1 MVWSVQDTLVKMTLV
16 ASCFLRWL
24 PKKCLYRSL
33 PLAVWRMGVVL
44 QQPCL
49 WVHVAP
55 TVRILRLFNAY
66 AVGTRFMAT
75 QESDIHENIKQH
87 IVNSSERDTAHI
99 LRTFRNT
106 SRVYKNSV
114 AQEVLAKEA
123 KRAEI
128 SEILPLVS
136 GARGK
141 TVYENGNPDAG
152 IWTMGQTAGLIND
165 LVRTIFILTHSS
177 YHSRPVENS
186 LHALSAM
193 PSK

>member
-1 MVWSVQDTLVKMTLV
+1 MWRQQYV
-16 ASCFLRWL
+16 SCVF
-24 PKKCLYRSL
+24 
-33 PLAVWRMGVVL
+33 
-44 QQPCL
+44 
-49 WVHVAP
+49 
-55 TVRILRLFNAY
+55 FNAY

-123 KRAEI
+123 KRVEI

-141 TVYENGNPDAG
+141 TVYENGNPNAG